1 MIDRIEYMKY
11 LSDNDDT
18 DLRSHASDTL
28 EQVNTQEYRVVRSNI
43 YLHLLLSTLRIG
55 NYTRLL
61 LRLQENNT
69 PYEKHM
75 VCYVQGICAET

>member
-1 MIDRIEYMKY
+1 MKY

-75 VCYVQGICAET
+75 VC